1 MDDAHATRWPGE
13 WLRGVLEFCVLAAVS
28 DLPRHGYAIA
38 QALADKG
45 FGVIKGGTLY
55 PLLARLEADG
65 LVASTW
71 QAGDGGP
78 GRKVFAITGD
88 GRLELARRV
97 QSWNAFTS
105 TVSAAVASPV
115 PVRVDVPFE
124 GPAPRRADVGR
135 RKA

>member
-1 MDDAHATRWPGE
+1 M
-13 WLRGVLEFCVLAAVS
+13 LAAVS
-28 DLPRHGYAIA
+28 EAPNHGYAIA

-88 GRLELARRV
+88 GRLKLARQV
-97 QSWNAFTS
+97 QLWQAFTT
-105 TVSAAVASPV
+105 TVSAALMSEGSVMSRATVTFENSV
-115 PVRVDVPFE
+115 PP
-124 GPAPRRADVGR
+124 PADMIRGQS
-135 RKA
+135 

>member
-1 MDDAHATRWPGE
+1 MLGQHYFEREAVSDQEGQAEEHMPKPIE
-13 WLRGVLEFCVLAAVS
+13 QKESYKWLRGVLEFCVLAAVS

-97 QSWNAFTS
+97 QS
-105 TVSAAVASPV
+105 
-115 PVRVDVPFE
+115 
-124 GPAPRRADVGR
+124 
-135 RKA
+135 